1 MAAVNGPRL
10 VVVSGDAE
18 ALEEFLAG
26 CAERGVEARRIPVDY
41 ASHSHHVER
50 LRETLAG
57 LLDGITPRPGRVPL
71 YSAVTGEP
79 DTVTETDG
87 AYWYRNLRMPVRF
100 EAAVR
105 TALAARHDA
114 FIEVSPHPVA
124 AVGLS
129 QTVEDAGADAAVLTT
144 LRRGQG
150 DWARMLTALGEAFVT
165 GVPVDWAAVHAG
177 GGGRRVPLP
186 TYAFQRRSYWLDQ
199 NAQGAA
205 DVTGAGLDG
214 TGHGLLG
221 AAVPVAG
228 GDRWLLTGRLSLATH
243 PWLADHAVDGTV
255 LLPGTAFAELAV
267 RAADQ
272 VGCATVAELTLQA
285 PLALA
290 PDAPVRLQVWVDEAD
305 ERGRRALTVS
315 SCPER
320 DPGQEWTCHAVGVL
334 AEDAEPA
341 DTGDDLV
348 VWPPSGARPVP
359 VDGLYERLGTAGYG
373 YGPAFRGLRAVWQA
387 GDDLYAEAA
396 LPDSVRGHTD
406 RFGLHPALLDAALHG
421 MLAGDWFPGEDG
433 EARDEAAVR
442 LVRDAAARLR
452 RGPAAAA
459 DPAHRRRGGRP
470 ARGGQHGRARRHR
483 GLARPAGR
491 VRRAARG
498 RPGTAAPVHGRLDG
512 AAHRVRAAC
521 RGPLGGGAGSGP
533 AARRTG
539 RAGCRGDGV
548 LGGDG
553 HRRRLRLRRR
563 PRARGQRRGGHRRPD
578 ARPGAGLARLRR
590 RGRRPAGAGHP
601 RRGARRAGEDA
612 DVAQAAV
619 WGLVRTAQAENPG
632 RFTLID
638 IDGSEG
644 GARALAA
651 ALAAEEPQLA
661 VRDGRALVARLRRAV
676 RRELPVPEAPAW
688 RLETGGDGTLDGLA
702 LVPHEEA
709 LRPLAEGEIRV
720 GIRAAGLNFRDVV
733 VALGLVPGLTGLG
746 GEAAG
751 VVLETGPGVT
761 GFAVGDRVMGLVQQA
776 DAYGPV
782 AVADSRTLAR
792 IPDGW
797 TFAQAASVPAVFLT
811 AYHALVELAGL
822 KAGETVLIHAATGGV
837 GMAAVQL
844 ARHLGAEVY
853 ATASRPKWPTLR
865 AMGFDDTHIASSR
878 DLDFEKH
885 ILDVT
890 GGKGVDVVLD
900 SLAGEF
906 VDASLRALGDSGGRF
921 VEMGKTD
928 IRDPKKVA
936 DRHPGVDYRAFD
948 LQSMEPEHL
957 QAMFGELMRLF
968 EAGGAHP
975 APADRLGHP
984 PRPPKPSATSARPA
998 TPARSSSPSPD
1009 PSTPHGTALI
1019 TGATG
1024 TLGRLVARHL
1034 VTHHHIRHL
1043 LLTGRRGLDAD
1054 GMPELVTELE
1064 NHGATVTVEAL
1075 DITDHHTL
1083 TTLLDNLTHPLTL
1096 VVHTA
1101 GLIDDGI
1108 LAQQTP
1114 RPPPPRLAAQ
1124 NPRRPPPPPPH
1135 HPPRPRPLRPLLLH
1149 RRHPRQRR
1157 TSQLRRRQRRPRR
1170 PRPPPPPPRP
1180 ARPLPRLGTLGG
1192 GERHDRAPRG
1202 DRAAAH
1208 GPRRCRRARR
1218 GGGAGAPGRRSRLR
1232 PADARGGQARPEP
1245 LPGRGAGAAARPG
1258 PRSCAPYRTL
1268 RAARRRRRAEDPA
1281 GGAAPGGGRACAARP
1296 GPRPGGAGAG
1306 GGVG

>member
-1 MAAVNGPRL
+1 PLATAQEWPDTGRPRRAAVSSFGISGTNAHIILEQAPQAQEAVPSDVRPLPAVAWPVTARGTDALAGQAARLHAALPGADPVDVAVSLAARTAFDHRAVVVGSSAGELLAGLEALAEGADSARVVHGTGRGRTRPVFVFPGQGAQWAGMGAGLLDSSPVFAEAIADCERALAPYVDWSLTDVLRAGPESGLLDRVDVVQPASFAMMVSLARVWESAGVTPAAVIGHSQGEIAAAHVAGVLTLEQAAAVVALRARALTELSGLGGMVSVPLPETDVRPLLAEWAGRLDVAAVNGPRL

-433 EARDEAAVR
+433 RPATKLPFAWSGMRLHASGAA
-442 LVRDAAARLR
+442 LLRLR
-452 RGPAAAA
+452 I
-459 DPAHRRRGGRP
+459 
-470 ARGGQHGRARRHR
+470 
-483 GLARPAGR
+483 
-491 VRRAARG
+491 
-498 RPGTAAPVHGRLDG
+498 
-512 AAHRVRAAC
+512 
-521 RGPLGGGAGSGP
+521 
-533 AARRTG
+533 RRTG
-539 RAGCRGDGV
+539 AEEVALLAADSTGAPVVTVDS
-548 LGGDG
+548 LA
-553 HRRRLRLRRR
+553 LRDASAA
-563 PRARGQRRGGHRRPD
+563 PRADGPARQHLYTVDWTELRTGSAPRAEGRWAVAPGLDPLPAELAALGAVVTECSAATVTAGGCDFAVVPVPEGSDAEDTVARTLALVQDWLASDAVAD
-578 ARPGAGLARLRR
+578 ARLVLVTRGAV
-590 RGRRPAGAGHP
+590 PAGP
-601 RRGARRAGEDA
+601 GEDA

-776 DAYGPV
+776 GAYGPV

-792 IPDGW
+792 IPDRW

-968 EAGGAHP
+968 EAGV
-975 APADRLGHP
+975 L
-984 PRPPKPSATSARPA
+984 
-998 TPARSSSPSPD
+998 TPLPL
-1009 PSTPHGTALI
+1009 TAWD
-1019 TGATG
+1019 
-1024 TLGRLVARHL
+1024 
-1034 VTHHHIRHL
+1034 IRH
-1043 LLTGRRGLDAD
+1043 A
-1054 GMPELVTELE
+1054 PE
-1064 NHGATVTVEAL
+1064 AF
-1075 DITDHHTL
+1075 
-1083 TTLLDNLTHPLTL
+1083 
-1096 VVHTA
+1096 
-1101 GLIDDGI
+1101 
-1108 LAQQTP
+1108 
-1114 RPPPPRLAAQ
+1114 
-1124 NPRRPPPPPPH
+1124 
-1135 HPPRPRPLRPLLLH
+1135 
-1149 RRHPRQRR
+1149 RHV
-1157 TSQLRRRQRRPRR
+1157 SQ
-1170 PRPPPPPPRP
+1170 
-1180 ARPLPRLGTLGG
+1180 A
-1192 GERHDRAPRG
+1192 
-1202 DRAAAH
+1202 
-1208 GPRRCRRARR
+1208 
-1218 GGGAGAPGRRSRLR
+1218 
-1232 PADARGGQARPEP
+1232 
-1245 LPGRGAGAAARPG
+1245 
-1258 PRSCAPYRTL
+1258 
-1268 RAARRRRRAEDPA
+1268 
-1281 GGAAPGGGRACAARP
+1281 
-1296 GPRPGGAGAG
+1296 
-1306 GGVG
+1306 

>member
-1 MAAVNGPRL
+1 M
-10 VVVSGDAE
+10 
-18 ALEEFLAG
+18 
-26 CAERGVEARRIPVDY
+26 
-41 ASHSHHVER
+41 
-50 LRETLAG
+50 
-57 LLDGITPRPGRVPL
+57 
-71 YSAVTGEP
+71 
-79 DTVTETDG
+79 
-87 AYWYRNLRMPVRF
+87 
-100 EAAVR
+100 
-105 TALAARHDA
+105 
-114 FIEVSPHPVA
+114 
-124 AVGLS
+124 
-129 QTVEDAGADAAVLTT
+129 
-144 LRRGQG
+144 
-150 DWARMLTALGEAFVT
+150 
-165 GVPVDWAAVHAG
+165 
-177 GGGRRVPLP
+177 
-186 TYAFQRRSYWLDQ
+186 
-199 NAQGAA
+199 
-205 DVTGAGLDG
+205 
-214 TGHGLLG
+214 
-221 AAVPVAG
+221 
-228 GDRWLLTGRLSLATH
+228 
-243 PWLADHAVDGTV
+243 
-255 LLPGTAFAELAV
+255 
-267 RAADQ
+267 
-272 VGCATVAELTLQA
+272 
-285 PLALA
+285 
-290 PDAPVRLQVWVDEAD
+290 
-305 ERGRRALTVS
+305 
-315 SCPER
+315 
-320 DPGQEWTCHAVGVL
+320 
-334 AEDAEPA
+334 
-341 DTGDDLV
+341 
-348 VWPPSGARPVP
+348 
-359 VDGLYERLGTAGYG
+359 
-373 YGPAFRGLRAVWQA
+373 
-387 GDDLYAEAA
+387 
-396 LPDSVRGHTD
+396 
-406 RFGLHPALLDAALHG
+406 
-421 MLAGDWFPGEDG
+421 
-433 EARDEAAVR
+433 
-442 LVRDAAARLR
+442 
-452 RGPAAAA
+452 
-459 DPAHRRRGGRP
+459 
-470 ARGGQHGRARRHR
+470 
-483 GLARPAGR
+483 
-491 VRRAARG
+491 
-498 RPGTAAPVHGRLDG
+498 
-512 AAHRVRAAC
+512 
-521 RGPLGGGAGSGP
+521 
-533 AARRTG
+533 
-539 RAGCRGDGV
+539 
-548 LGGDG
+548 
-553 HRRRLRLRRR
+553 
-563 PRARGQRRGGHRRPD
+563 
-578 ARPGAGLARLRR
+578 
-590 RGRRPAGAGHP
+590 
-601 RRGARRAGEDA
+601 
-612 DVAQAAV
+612 AQAAV

-984 PRPPKPSATSARPA
+984 PRPPEAFRHVSQARHTGKVVLTLPR
-998 TPARSSSPSPD
+998 PID
-1009 PSTPHGTALI
+1009 PHGTALI

-1114 RPPPPRLAAQ
+1114 DRLHHVWQPKTHAA
-1124 NPRRPPPPPPH
+1124 H
-1135 HPPRPRPLRPLLLH
+1135 HLH
-1149 RRHPRQRR
+1149 HL
-1157 TSQLRRRQRRPRR
+1157 TTHHDLAHFVLFSSI
-1170 PRPPPPPPRP
+1170 
-1180 ARPLPRLGTLGG
+1180 AGTLGNAG
-1192 GERHDRAPRG
+1192 QANYAAANAALDALAHHRHHQGLPALSLAWGLWAEASGMTGHLGETELRRMARDGVGALGAEEGWRSWTPLSAPPCRRPWRQAR
-1202 DRAAAH
+1202 RAASGA
-1208 GPRRCRRARR
+1208 RCRRCCA
-1218 GGGAGAPGRRSRLR
+1218 AWSAVLCAVPHAPS
-1232 PADARGGQARPEP
+1232 
-1245 LPGRGAGAAARPG
+1245 G
-1258 PRSCAPYRTL
+1258 P
-1268 RAARRRRRAEDPA
+1268 
-1281 GGAAPGGGRACAARP
+1281 AAPTR
-1296 GPRPGGAGAG
+1296 
-1306 GGVG
+1306 